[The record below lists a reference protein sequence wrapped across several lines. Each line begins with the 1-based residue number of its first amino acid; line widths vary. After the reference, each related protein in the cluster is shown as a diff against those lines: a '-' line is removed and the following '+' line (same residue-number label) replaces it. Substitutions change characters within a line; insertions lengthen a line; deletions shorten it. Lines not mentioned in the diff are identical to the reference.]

1 MRDRTAHAS
10 HQEITDAA
18 AAALET
24 IETVPTFL
32 ATAGPLAGLWADALL
47 VPSIPQVLEQGPG
60 PVVD

>member
-1 MRDRTAHAS
+1 MRDRTARAS

-32 ATAGPLAGLWADALL
+32 ATAGPLAGLWADAFWSQASLRCWNR
-47 VPSIPQVLEQGPG
+47 GPG
-60 PVVD
+60 LS